1 MVTWLLREIGKSK
14 IRTPQLGAV
23 LLFVTAAPAFAG
35 TLHPG
40 DKIVVTVYNHPELSA
55 NVTIDAGGN
64 ISLPVAGTV
73 QARNVDPDALA
84 KQISDRLA
92 PYVRQVAVQVR
103 LETQSDSIFIAGGP
117 GGVLK
122 YRPGETLTS
131 VVDELQV
138 PTLPDSAAAVNPH
151 DTAARAPQN
160 TQLDLLDGPVDFR
173 HVTILRDGKTLG
185 PFDVV
190 ALRGAGDPGPALLP
204 DDTIQLVDKP
214 IAVAVR
220 GDVARP
226 GTVYLDV
233 DEPLSQA
240 LLQVGGPN
248 ATATETQ
255 ITLTRNGASRQVTIG
270 SPIFSQP
277 AQNGDVLTFPRAP
290 RVDVLGTVEKPG
302 STSLRGDA
310 TLVAAL
316 YYAGGPAAHANLKS
330 VQVIHDGRRKTY
342 DLAKLQ
348 KGDTG
353 ENPTLVDGDVVFVPQ
368 GSTFDWSQIW
378 QAIGALGLFGLHI

>member
-1 MVTWLLREIGKSK
+1 MPDDDYRSALAAAIAEYEDLGARRREIDDRLS
-14 IRTPQLGAV
+14 QLAQ
-23 LLFVTAAPAFAG
+23 TIG
-35 TLHPG
+35 TLTKLLGLTP
-40 DKIVVTVYNHPELSA
+40 TVPLGL
-55 NVTIDAGGN
+55 TDAC
-64 ISLPVAGTV
+64 
-73 QARNVDPDALA
+73 
-84 KQISDRLA
+84 RL
-92 PYVRQVAVQVR
+92 
-103 LETQSDSIFIAGGP
+103 
-117 GGVLK
+117 
-122 YRPGETLTS
+122 
-131 VVDELQV
+131 
-138 PTLPDSAAAVNPH
+138 
-151 DTAARAPQN
+151 
-160 TQLDLLDGPVDFR
+160 
-173 HVTILRDGKTLG
+173 
-185 PFDVV
+185 